1 MRCMTNNTDT
11 SKYTFTA
18 DEIAALR
25 DEELLS
31 WAKIAKR
38 LGLGS
43 PGAARR
49 AYSALVRP
57 HTESVLPGRTTS
69 ASDLTPVTVA
79 GLDLEGVRDAIVG
92 KTVVVQRSNGK
103 TEAVPVERV
112 TSLKGDTINFN
123 DGNKSRSVKADAV
136 IATK

>member
-1 MRCMTNNTDT
+1 MTNTTDT
-11 SKYTFTA
+11 PTKYDFTA
-18 DEIAALR
+18 EDIAAAR

-31 WAKIAKR
+31 WAKVAQR

-49 AYSALVRP
+49 AYTALVRP
-57 HTESVLPGRTTS
+57 HTESVLPGRTS
-69 ASDLTPVTVA
+69 GGSDLTPITVA
-79 GLDLEGVRDAIVG
+79 GLDLEHVRESIVG
-92 KTVVVQRSNGK
+92 KTITVQRSNGK
-103 TEAVPVERV
+103 TEAIHVERV

-123 DGNKSRSVKADAV
+123 DGAKSRSVKAEAV